1 MRKLL
6 SALLKATALCVIA
19 CSFFETKVPD
29 GVDVSRHQGKINW
42 ETIGSSLGKDKFVY
56 VKCTEGAT
64 YTDPTYAVNAKK
76 AKKAGFHVGGY
87 HYFRMTSTP
96 QKQFD
101 NFKSALRVIDT
112 DIIPMV
118 DVETTDGHSVKATQ
132 KALKQFL
139 NLIEKEYGVKPMIYG
154 TNSSYNKICAP
165 TFNDYPLY
173 IGRYGDNAPIVKGAG
188 TYTIW
193 QFSDKTIL
201 PGCSKPVDLCRFHS
215 SKSIKDILL

>member
-1 MRKLL
+1 MRKYL
-6 SALLKATALCVIA
+6 SILFTACVLCTIM
-19 CSFFETKVPD
+19 CSFLKTKQPD
-29 GVDVSRHQGKINW
+29 GIDVSHHQGKIDW
-42 ETIGSSLGKDKFVY
+42 KTIGLTLGKDKFVY

-64 YTDPTYAVNAKK
+64 YADPTYAANAKR
-76 AKKAGFHVGGY
+76 AKKAGFHIGGY

-101 NFKSALRVIDT
+101 NFKAALKVIGP

-118 DVETTDGHSVKATQ
+118 DVETTDGYSVKATQ

-154 TNSSYNKICAP
+154 TNNSYNKICAP
-165 TFNDYPLY
+165 AFNHYPLY
-173 IGRYGDNAPIVKGAG
+173 IGRYGDNAPVIKGKG

-193 QFSDKTIL
+193 QYSDKTLL
-201 PGCSKPVDLCRFHS
+201 PGCSKPIDLCRFHS